1 MWTIYKR
8 EMSSYFRSPVAY
20 CIMGFFMVLVGMF
33 FWVRNL
39 VYGSIYF
46 SDVLSSMVTYLTFFA
61 PLITMRLLA
70 DEKKNG
76 TEVLLRT
83 SPVPIRKV
91 VIGKYLSALTLYLIM
106 VGITLIYPLI
116 ITFLVDGGTPLGK
129 NFSGYVA
136 FILLGACYLAISLFV
151 SSFTENQVVAAV
163 SGIVVLL
170 VFYFMQSIGATLGGT
185 FGAVLQWLS
194 PLNRYSDFAMG
205 GFNLASLFFYISF
218 TAVGVF
224 LTVMNVERKRWN

>member
-39 VYGSIYF
+39 IYGSIYF

-83 SPVPIRKV
+83 SPVPIRKI

-136 FILLGACYLAISLFV
+136 FVLLGACYLAISLFV

>member
-20 CIMGFFMVLVGMF
+20 CIIGFFMVLVGMF
-33 FWVRNL
+33 FWGNNL
-39 VYGSIYF
+39 MSGSIYF
-46 SDVLSSMVTYLTFFA
+46 SDALASMVTYLTFFA

-83 SPVPIRKV
+83 APVPLKRI
-91 VIGKYLSALTLYLIM
+91 VIGKYLAALTLYLIM
-106 VGITLIYPLI
+106 VGITLFYPLLL
-116 ITFLVDGGTPLGK
+116 TFLVEGGAATGK

-136 FILLGACYLAISLFV
+136 FILLGACYLAVSLFV

-170 VFYFMQSIGATLGGT
+170 VFYFMKSIGSTLGGT
-185 FGAVLQWLS
+185 FGGALQWLS
-194 PLNRYSDFAMG
+194 PLTRYADFAMG
-205 GFNLASLFFYISF
+205 EFNFASLFFYISF
-218 TAVGVF
+218 AVIGVF

>member
-20 CIMGFFMVLVGMF
+20 CIIGFFMVLIGLY
-33 FWVRNL
+33 FWIQNL
-39 VYGSIYF
+39 LMGSVYF
-46 SDVLSSMVTYLTFFA
+46 SDVLSSVVTYLTFFA

-70 DEKKNG
+70 DERRNG

-83 SPVPIRKV
+83 SPISIRKI
-91 VIGKYLSALTLYLIM
+91 VIGKYLAALTLYLIM
-106 VGITLIYPLI
+106 VGMTFLYPTIL
-116 ITFLVDGGTPLGK
+116 TFLVDGGIPMGK

-170 VFYFMQSIGATLGGT
+170 VFYFMQSIGSTVGGN
-185 FGAVLQWLS
+185 FGAALQWLS
-194 PLNRYSDFAMG
+194 PLTRYSDFAMG
-205 GFNLASLFFYISF
+205 GFNLGSLFFYMSF
-218 TAVGVF
+218 AAVGVF
-224 LTVMNVERKRWN
+224 LTGMNMERKRWN

>member
-83 SPVPIRKV
+83 SPVPIRKI

-106 VGITLIYPLI
+106 VGITLVYPLI
-116 ITFLVDGGTPLGK
+116 ITFLVDGGTPMGK

-163 SGIVVLL
+163 SGVVVLL
-170 VFYFMQSIGATLGGT
+170 VFYFMQSIGATLGGK

>member
-20 CIMGFFMVLVGMF
+20 CIIGFFMVLIGMF

-39 VYGSIYF
+39 INGSVYF
-46 SDVLSSMVTYLTFFA
+46 SDVLSSVVTYLTFFA
-61 PLITMRLLA
+61 PLVTMRLLA

-83 SPVPIRKV
+83 APIPMRKV
-91 VIGKYLSALTLYLIM
+91 VVGKYFAGLTLYLVM
-106 VGITLIYPLI
+106 VAITFIYPI
-116 ITFLVDGGTPLGK
+116 ILTFLIDGGIPAGK
-129 NFSGYVA
+129 NISGYVA

-163 SGIVVLL
+163 AGIVVLL
-170 VFYFMQSIGATLGGT
+170 LFYFMQSIGGTLGGT
-185 FGAVLQWLS
+185 FGAALQWLS
-194 PLNRYSDFAMG
+194 PLKRYSDFAMG
-205 GFNLASLFFYISF
+205 GFNLASLFYYVSF